1 MLKGIEFIRKKSRG
15 FNTLSRV
22 LSSLRV
28 KRSNPSTLQRT
39 LSSLLRCAHNDKRQC
54 DVGRS
59 MIEMLG
65 VLAIIA
71 VLSVGGIAGYSKAM
85 EQFKINKSI
94 DYITQIVSNV
104 QTLYMQ
110 QKSYSGLTHQWAV
123 QAGVYP
129 ENSVQLPL
137 GGDTTVYLMSSS
149 NGLFFGLRICGLT
162 AKQCVAL
169 GTAKWGGD
177 NGNGLYAVSLRTA
190 FNILNINSGITQLGN
205 ECVGSYGNEQYFVA
219 CAAHGNNNITYDIA
233 NKYCE
238 FSPEHSESY
247 TDGRCIGLFFR

>member
-15 FNTLSRV
+15 FNTLPHS
-22 LSSLRV
+22 LSSL
-28 KRSNPSTLQRT
+28 P
-39 LSSLLRCAHNDKRQC
+39 RCARNDDRQSE
-54 DVGRS
+54 VGRS

-247 TDGRCIGLFFR
+247 KDGRCIGLFFR